1 MKVLNNIYCLLGSII
16 EEIAFRNGHF
26 LLHISE
32 DNLSNY
38 APKMLLSLKIN
49 PK

>member
-1 MKVLNNIYCLLGSII
+1 MKVLNNIYCLLGSI
-16 EEIAFRNGHF
+16 IAFRNGHF